1 LDEIGELAK
10 SFEHMRSS
18 LFKKESELSRAN
30 RRLSYTNKRLEEK
43 RKEMEQFVYTV
54 SHDLKSPLVTCKGFV
69 GLLKEDLVE
78 HCSGD
83 IADSITRIEG
93 ACNNMSQI
101 IDDLLELSRLG
112 GRAEPNTVIDLDQ
125 IVSELQENF
134 QPRLEEYDVTLEVQE
149 NLPELFAVR
158 SMVRRCIENL
168 ISNAIK
174 YGYSGAG
181 SVVKVAGHIQGREV
195 LISVSDNGPGIDPEY
210 HEKIF
215 GLFQRLER
223 SKPGTGIG
231 LASVAKIMQ
240 LHQGRVWVESES
252 GAGATFWL
260 AFPSEEGAKQ
270 NFFSQANLEE
280 MED

>member
-1 LDEIGELAK
+1 MREIQRSGDLSKRVPKLKMDEIGELAR

-69 GLLKEDLVE
+69 GLLKEDLGE
-78 HCSGD
+78 ASSGD
-83 IADSITRIEG
+83 IADSISRIEG

-112 GRAEPNTVIDLDQ
+112 GRSEPNTAIDTNQL
-125 IVSELQENF
+125 VAELHENF
-134 QPRLEEYDVTLEVQE
+134 RPRLEDCNVSLEVQE
-149 NLPELFAVR
+149 NLPQLFAVR

-174 YGYSGAG
+174 C
-181 SVVKVAGHIQGREV
+181 
-195 LISVSDNGPGIDPEY
+195 
-210 HEKIF
+210 
-215 GLFQRLER
+215 
-223 SKPGTGIG
+223 
-231 LASVAKIMQ
+231 
-240 LHQGRVWVESES
+240 
-252 GAGATFWL
+252 
-260 AFPSEEGAKQ
+260 
-270 NFFSQANLEE
+270 
-280 MED
+280 